1 MFEEL
6 YEPLPDR
13 DLYFAKLGMETPA
26 GPLDKD
32 LLDRIIYAHQCT
44 IPFEN
49 LDIYDRRMIPS
60 LGIADVF
67 DKVIRGKR
75 GGCCFELNGIFYAL
89 LKETGFD
96 VTPCVGRSL
105 KNRGYVYPFTHRATI
120 AEIDGERFFCD
131 VGYGGPMPPCAVPL
145 VDGLEIDSHG
155 QRFRIKRGEGAW
167 WNLYYLG
174 RADALEA
181 ARAAGEPVREPEP
194 VTAFLDERMQL
205 TDYAVLMHFC
215 ATSPRSVFTQ
225 WRMVNRRTPDGN
237 ASITS
242 DTFTRVGPSGKEN
255 VEIEDEE
262 QFRAIL
268 REEFDIEIDW

>member
-120 AEIDGERFFCD
+120 AEI
-131 VGYGGPMPPCAVPL
+131 

-174 RADALEA
+174 RTDALEA

>member
-49 LDIYDRRMIPS
+49 LDIFDRRMIPS
-60 LGIADVF
+60 LSIADVF

-120 AEIDGERFFCD
+120 VEIDGERFFCD

-155 QRFRIKRGEGAW
+155 QRFRIERDEGAW

-174 RADALEA
+174 RTDALEA
-181 ARAAGEPVREPEP
+181 ARAAGEPARDPEP

-215 ATSPRSVFTQ
+215 ATSPAIGVHAMAHGEPPHARRQRVHYERHLHAREPCRQ
-225 WRMVNRRTPDGN
+225 GERRNRG
-237 ASITS
+237 
-242 DTFTRVGPSGKEN
+242 
-255 VEIEDEE
+255 
-262 QFRAIL
+262 
-268 REEFDIEIDW
+268 